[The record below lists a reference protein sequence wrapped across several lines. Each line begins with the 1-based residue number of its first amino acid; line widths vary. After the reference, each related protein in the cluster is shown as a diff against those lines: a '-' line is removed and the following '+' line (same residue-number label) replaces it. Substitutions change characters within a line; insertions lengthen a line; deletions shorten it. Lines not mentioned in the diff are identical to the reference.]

1 MDLNHVQLKLCMLG
15 AEEPTH
21 HGEALKHEA
30 WGNAMEEKLKSIRD
44 KDTWL
49 MVKPS
54 KGVRA
59 IGLKW
64 VYKLKKDAAGK

>member
-44 KDTWL
+44 K
-49 MVKPS
+49 
-54 KGVRA
+54 R
-59 IGLKW
+59 
-64 VYKLKKDAAGK
+64 